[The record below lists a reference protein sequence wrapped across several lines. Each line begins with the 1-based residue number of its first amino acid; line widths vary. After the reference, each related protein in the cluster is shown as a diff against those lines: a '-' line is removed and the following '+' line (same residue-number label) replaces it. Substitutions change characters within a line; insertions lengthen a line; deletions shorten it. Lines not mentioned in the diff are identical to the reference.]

1 MNKERNDL
9 TLKILALFL
18 AIFMWTYVMNSENPE
33 TSTEKKIN
41 LEYINKESLE
51 RDGLVMMNPKKE
63 KITIEISGKR
73 KDIDRFS
80 SESINAYIDLKGYT
94 EGDAKVPVK
103 VSLER
108 QMDSIKII
116 DYQPKTI
123 DVTFDK
129 LITKDKKV
137 TIRPVGELKE
147 SYVLGNLF
155 TKSEIVLL
163 KGPRT
168 WIEEISEVVAFVD
181 LEGMT
186 KDTKVRAPLRLLDAQ
201 GNDVEGIEKEPSS
214 IDINVPIMRTKN
226 LKIDLKTNRELPED
240 YEMKQLVLNPSSV
253 SVKGNDD
260 IMAMTS
266 IPTKE
271 INVDDLISKK
281 EIVIELDLP
290 EGVQLL
296 EDKKEIKV
304 SLNMVQLESKSLIY
318 NLEKLNIKNLDEE
331 LELATDL
338 NGEIELIIRGDI
350 NRLENISIDNVKL
363 FINGQG
369 LKEGIHD
376 VSIESES
383 SEDFSVQSIEPKTI
397 KIELKK
403 KET

>member
-1 MNKERNDL
+1 MNKDRKDL

-41 LEYINKESLE
+41 LEYINKESVE
-51 RDGLVMMNPKKE
+51 REGLVMMNPKKE

-116 DYQPKTI
+116 DYQPKTVN
-123 DVTFDK
+123 VTFDK

-147 SYVLGNLF
+147 SYVLGNVF

-168 WIEEISEVVAFVD
+168 WIDEISEVVAFVD

-186 KDTKVRAPLRLLDAQ
+186 EDTKIRAPLRLLDAQ
-201 GNDVEGIEKEPSS
+201 GNDVEGIEREPSA
-214 IDINVPIMRTKN
+214 IDINIPINRTKN
-226 LKIDLKTNRELPED
+226 LKIDLKTNRDLPED
-240 YEMKQLVLNPSSV
+240 YEMKQLVLNPSSI

-260 IMAMTS
+260 IMEMKS

-271 INVDDLISKK
+271 IDVDELISKK
-281 EIVIELDLP
+281 EIFVELDLP
-290 EGVQLL
+290 EGVKLL

-304 SLNMVQLESKSLIY
+304 SLNMVQLENKDLSH
-318 NLEKLNIKNLDEE
+318 NLEKVNFKNLDDE
-331 LELATDL
+331 LELVTDL
-338 NGEIELIIRGDI
+338 NGEINLVIRGDI
-350 NRLENISIDNVKL
+350 NRLENIKIEDVKL
-363 FINGQG
+363 FINLEG
-369 LKEGIHD
+369 LKEGVHE
-376 VSIESES
+376 VPIESEV
-383 SEDFSVQSIEPKTI
+383 SEDFSVQSINPENI
-397 KIELKK
+397 KVELKEK
-403 KET
+403 